1 MRFCDKIEYV
11 WGLRYRWDPSLS
23 RNLIPRFPHFVPPCD
38 LPTIHIDLLYLNL
51 NLYVYIYL
59 YVYVY
64 IYIFHIDV
72 SLQQPLLYLS
82 LNLYLNSTVHKDLS
96 LPQPPLYLNLNL
108 YIYLYVR
115 IRICIPLRIRIGI
128 PLRIRIHT
136 PHRSISTSAS
146 TLRVLCNLPLHLP
159 PDRSAPGS
167 TIILGKEASWCE
179 GSQSSI

>member
-1 MRFCDKIEYV
+1 MIQQQWQIYLNYYQRMEISSPKKSVNRDKCVFHGKTAYV
-11 WGLRYRWDPSLS
+11 WGLRYRWDPLLS

-72 SLQQPLLYLS
+72 SLQQPLLYLN

-108 YIYLYVR
+108 YIYV
-115 IRICIPLRIRIGI
+115 
-128 PLRIRIHT
+128 
-136 PHRSISTSAS
+136 
-146 TLRVLCNLPLHLP
+146 
-159 PDRSAPGS
+159 
-167 TIILGKEASWCE
+167 
-179 GSQSSI
+179 